1 MGLPP
6 SRYRCNLSGMGIFDR
21 MGKVISSN
29 VNALLDKAEDPKKSL
44 DLIVEEMKDQIK
56 IARKELV
63 EGVAAE
69 KVLRKKVD
77 ELDAESEK
85 WERRAEL
92 ALKAEDEKLARE
104 ALVQKKRVVGERDRA
119 ESLRGEQRAAVLN
132 MKSELERMEI
142 KQQELSVK
150 KGTLAAQLRQARGGG
165 GAEGLGAK
173 AGGGAFAEFRRMED
187 QIDGQ
192 VAQVA
197 ATQEVEDAIQGG
209 GLSASELESKFAA
222 LEGKGGGTGSPLEKS
237 KSPEIDD
244 ELAALKKKI
253 RIG

>member
-1 MGLPP
+1 
-6 SRYRCNLSGMGIFDR
+6 MGIFDR

-44 DLIVEEMKDQIK
+44 DLIVEEMKEQIRA
-56 IARKELV
+56 ARKELV

-77 ELDAESEK
+77 DLDAEAEK

-119 ESLRGEQRAAVLN
+119 EALRAEQRSAVLN
-132 MKSELERMEI
+132 MKSELERMEA
-142 KQQELSVK
+142 KQQEIASRK
-150 KGTLAAQLRQARGGG
+150 NTLAAQVKQARAGG
-165 GAEGLGAK
+165 GAEALGAK
-173 AGGGAFAEFRRMED
+173 GSSGGAFAEFKRMED
-187 QIDGQ
+187 QIDG
-192 VAQVA
+192 AAAEVA
-197 ATQEVEDAIQGG
+197 AHREVEDAIGSG
-209 GLSASELESKFAA
+209 GLSAAELESKFAA
-222 LEGKGGGTGSPLEKS
+222 LEQGGGSKTGEVSQ
-237 KSPEIDD
+237 SPEIDS

-253 RIG
+253 RIGS

>member
-1 MGLPP
+1 MFEFK
-6 SRYRCNLSGMGIFDR
+6 RIEYDI
-21 MGKVISSN
+21 
-29 VNALLDKAEDPKKSL
+29 ET
-44 DLIVEEMKDQIK
+44 
-56 IARKELV
+56 
-63 EGVAAE
+63 AAE

-77 ELDAESEK
+77 DLDAEADK

-104 ALVQKKRVVGERDRA
+104 ALVQKKRIVGERDRA
-119 ESLRGEQRAAVLN
+119 ESLRAEQRSAVLN
-132 MKSELERMEI
+132 MKAELERMEI

-150 KGTLAAQLRQARGGG
+150 KNTLATQLKQARGGG

-173 AGGGAFAEFRRMED
+173 SGGGAFAEFRRMED

-192 VAQVA
+192 VAEVA
-197 ATQEVEDAIQGG
+197 ATQEVEDAIRGG
-209 GLSASELESKFAA
+209 ASSAADLESKFAA
-222 LEGKGGGTGSPLEKS
+222 LEGRGGGKGSPLEKS
-237 KSPEIDD
+237 ATPEIDD

>member
-1 MGLPP
+1 
-6 SRYRCNLSGMGIFDR
+6 MGIFDR

-29 VNALLDKAEDPKKSL
+29 VNALLEKAEDPKKNI
-44 DLIVEEMKDQIK
+44 DLIVEEMKDQIRA
-56 IARKELV
+56 ARKELV

-69 KVLRKKVD
+69 KVLRKKVED
-77 ELDAESEK
+77 LDAEVEK

-92 ALKAEDEKLARE
+92 ALKANDEKLARE
-104 ALVQKKRVVGERDRA
+104 ALVQKKRVVTERDRA
-119 ESLRGEQRAAVLN
+119 EALRAEQRSTVLT

-142 KQQELSVK
+142 KQKELEVK
-150 KGTLAAQLRQARGGG
+150 KGTIAAQVKQARGGG

-173 AGGGAFAEFRRMED
+173 APGSAFAEFRRMED

-192 VAQVA
+192 VAEVA
-197 ATQEVEDAIQGG
+197 AHREVDEALRDGRMDADD
-209 GLSASELESKFAA
+209 LESKFAQ
-222 LEGKGGGTGSPLEKS
+222 LEGRGGGTSGDKPGG
-237 KSPEIDD
+237 PEIDD

>member
-1 MGLPP
+1 
-6 SRYRCNLSGMGIFDR
+6 MGIFDR

-29 VNALLDKAEDPKKSL
+29 VNALLDKAEDPRKSL
-44 DLIVEEMKDQIK
+44 DLVVEEMKEQLK
-56 IARKELV
+56 SARKELV

-77 ELDAESEK
+77 ELDAEVGK

-92 ALKAEDEKLARE
+92 ALKAGDEKLARE

-119 ESLRGEQRAAVLN
+119 EALRAEQRSAVLN
-132 MKSELERMEI
+132 MKSEMERMEH
-142 KQQELSVK
+142 KAEELTAR
-150 KGTLAAQLRQARGGG
+150 KGTLAAQLKQARAGG

-173 AGGGAFAEFRRMED
+173 GGTSAFAEFRRMED

-192 VAQVA
+192 VAEVA
-197 ATQEVEDAIQGG
+197 AHKEVEEAMGQGG
-209 GLSASELESKFAA
+209 SSREDLEAKFAR
-222 LEGKGGGTGSPLEKS
+222 LEHGGGTSTSPTDRS
-237 KSPEIDD
+237 GSPEIDD
-244 ELAALKKKI
+244 ELAALKKKV

>member
-1 MGLPP
+1 
-6 SRYRCNLSGMGIFDR
+6 MGIFDR

-56 IARKELV
+56 AAKKELV

-69 KVLRKKVD
+69 KVLRKKVE
-77 ELDAESEK
+77 ELDADVTK

-92 ALKAEDEKLARE
+92 ALKAGDEKLARE

-119 ESLRGEQRAAVLN
+119 EALRAEQRSAVLN
-132 MKSELERMEI
+132 MKSELERMEQ
-142 KQQELSVK
+142 KQQELAAR
-150 KGTLAAQLRQARGGG
+150 KGALSAQIKQARGGG

-173 AGGGAFAEFRRMED
+173 GGTSAFAEFRRREEKVE
-187 QIDGQ
+187 GQ
-192 VAQVA
+192 VAEVA
-197 ATQEVEDAIQGG
+197 AHKEVEDARQQDRLSREDLEARFARLEHGG
-209 GLSASELESKFAA
+209 SAGA
-222 LEGKGGGTGSPLEKS
+222 PLDKS
-237 KSPEIDD
+237 GAPEIDD
-244 ELAALKKKI
+244 ELAQLKKKI